1 MRLLIVGPPG
11 AGKGSQA
18 SRLAALIGVPPIST
32 GDLFRAHVRDQT
44 ELGRQVQSIMSSG
57 QYVPDSITNEMVRLR
72 LQEPDAA
79 VGFLLDGY
87 PRTQHQVTELDRMLD
102 ETSEAL
108 DAVIHLTV
116 PTAALIARLAQRA
129 EEEGRADDSP
139 EAIRVRLE
147 VYGALTAPILDIYRE
162 RALLHDIDGLGSRDE
177 VAGRMLAALGVRT
190 G

>member
-1 MRLLIVGPPG
+1 M
-11 AGKGSQA
+11 
-18 SRLAALIGVPPIST
+18 
-32 GDLFRAHVRDQT
+32 
-44 ELGRQVQSIMSSG
+44 
-57 QYVPDSITNEMVRLR
+57 
-72 LQEPDAA
+72 PDAS

-190 G
+190 A